1 MIMSGFWLRGVHV
14 SGLSMFDR
22 ESDTDSDTL
31 ETRLKGVVNAITVI
45 SYRWYGRLRRGRAAR
60 PLMHLTRTGKCW
72 KDLIR

>member
-1 MIMSGFWLRGVHV
+1 MSGFWLRGVHV

-45 SYRWYGRLRRGRAAR
+45 SYRWYGRLRSRLGAAGPHGPSCTLRGQENV
-60 PLMHLTRTGKCW
+60 GK
-72 KDLIR
+72 I

>member
-45 SYRWYGRLRRGRAAR
+45 SYRWYGRLR
-60 PLMHLTRTGKCW
+60 
-72 KDLIR
+72 